1 MGHDCSK
8 DKFLKSTIVKRRE
21 KQVDIEKRILE
32 LREILNY
39 HSHKYYVEDAP
50 EISDFEYDE
59 LYRELE
65 KLEQERPD
73 LITPDSPTQRI
84 GGNPWKDLKRL
95 CMLYR
100 CKVFPMCSA
109 GKSFWHLTEE

>member
-1 MGHDCSK
+1 
-8 DKFLKSTIVKRRE
+8 
-21 KQVDIEKRILE
+21 VDIEKRILE

-73 LITPDSPTQRI
+73 LITPDSPPKELRKTLE
-84 GGNPWKDLKRL
+84 GFK
-95 CMLYR
+95 
-100 CKVFPMCSA
+100 KVVHAVQMQSLSDVFSR
-109 GKSFWHLTEE
+109 EELLAFDRRVREAVGDDVDPSS

>member
-1 MGHDCSK
+1 
-8 DKFLKSTIVKRRE
+8 
-21 KQVDIEKRILE
+21 VDIEKRILE

-84 GGNPWKDLKRL
+84 GGNPGRIK
-95 CMLYR
+95 
-100 CKVFPMCSA
+100 KVVHAVQMQSLSDVFSREEL
-109 GKSFWHLTEE
+109 WHLTEE

>member
-1 MGHDCSK
+1 LFQ

-50 EISDFEYDE
+50 F
-59 LYRELE
+59 
-65 KLEQERPD
+65 
-73 LITPDSPTQRI
+73 
-84 GGNPWKDLKRL
+84 
-95 CMLYR
+95 M
-100 CKVFPMCSA
+100 
-109 GKSFWHLTEE
+109 